1 MTNKNSNK
9 PLALLQ
15 ATFNSMLGYFGH
27 QLPDD
32 DVLHRRR
39 GRLGED
45 NDGGDYGYGDVVT
58 YLFGQDDRGEYLDYY
73 MRHRIAGDS
82 HIRIYEDG
90 SWEQLDVISPFA
102 RGSADP
108 IENERLRREDREE
121 VARIRAIL
129 HAKGFSSSY

>member
-1 MTNKNSNK
+1 MTKHHL
-9 PLALLQ
+9 PLLQ
-15 ATFNSMLGYFGH
+15 ATFNSMLSYFGH

-32 DVLHRRR
+32 DVLQRRR
-39 GRLGED
+39 GKLGED

-73 MRHRIAGDS
+73 MKHRIAGDS

-90 SWEQLDVISPFA
+90 SWEALDVISPFA

-108 IENERLRREDREE
+108 IENERLRQEDREE
-121 VARIRAIL
+121 VTRIREML
-129 HAKGFSSSY
+129 KAKGFSSSY